1 MSNTNELEVVAAMIV
16 RDGMLLLAQRGPQ
29 GDQSGLWEFPGGK
42 VDAGESQ
49 PQALKRELMEELA
62 IDAVVGDYIASESRV
77 VGERKINLHA
87 WLVTDFTGEPTAL
100 CHQSLVWVEPPE
112 AFNFALAPADIPL
125 LEAYLQH

>member
-62 IDAVVGDYIASESRV
+62 IDAVIGDYIASESRV

-87 WLVTDFTGEPTAL
+87 WLVTDFSGEPTAL
-100 CHQSLVWVEPPE
+100 CHQALNWVKPAE
-112 AFNFALAPADIPL
+112 AFSFALAPADVPL
-125 LEAYLQH
+125 LQAFLDR

>member
-62 IDAVVGDYIASESRV
+62 IDAVIGDYIASESRV

-87 WLVTDFTGEPTAL
+87 WLVTDFAGEPTAL
-100 CHQSLVWVEPPE
+100 CHQSLVWVEPAG
-112 AFNFALAPADIPL
+112 AFSFALAPADIPL
-125 LEAYLQH
+125 LEAYLQR